1 MTIFFVSILIIF
13 LIITLLYF
21 VFMLDILIFAH
32 DLPTSK
38 KAILEIVKIIKKYA
52 PDASNFYDLGCG
64 HGRVVLEIKKE
75 MPNLNVYGIDK
86 NPIRIFFAKIKAL
99 ILKRKIHFINEN
111 VFNINLSQADI
122 LYTYLW
128 YDLMPV
134 LEEKV
139 KKELKRGAIVITN
152 TSHFSN
158 LKPIE
163 TIRVHPKIKD
173 ENFEKL
179 FVYKIN

>member
-38 KAILEIVKIIKKYA
+38 KAILEVVKIIKKYA

-64 HGRVVLEIKKE
+64 HGRVVLKIKKE

-139 KKELKRGAIVITN
+139 KKELKKGAIVITN

-163 TIRVHPKIKD
+163 TIKVHPEIKD

>member
-1 MTIFFVSILIIF
+1 
-13 LIITLLYF
+13 
-21 VFMLDILIFAH
+21 MLDILIFAH

-38 KAILEIVKIIKKYA
+38 KAILEVVKIIKKYA

-64 HGRVVLEIKKE
+64 YGRVVLEIKKE

>member
-38 KAILEIVKIIKKYA
+38 KAILEVVKIIKKYA

-111 VFNINLSQADI
+111 VFNINFNTDFICLAD
-122 LYTYLW
+122 
-128 YDLMPV
+128 
-134 LEEKV
+134 
-139 KKELKRGAIVITN
+139 G
-152 TSHFSN
+152 
-158 LKPIE
+158 
-163 TIRVHPKIKD
+163 
-173 ENFEKL
+173 
-179 FVYKIN
+179 

>member
-1 MTIFFVSILIIF
+1 
-13 LIITLLYF
+13 
-21 VFMLDILIFAH
+21 MLDILIFAH

-38 KAILEIVKIIKKYA
+38 KAILEVVKIIKKYA

-86 NPIRIFFAKIKAL
+86 NPIRIFFAKIKTL
-99 ILKRKIHFINEN
+99 ILKRKIHFINEDI
-111 VFNINLSQADI
+111 FKINLSGADI

-139 KKELKRGAIVITN
+139 KKELKKGAIVITN

-163 TIRVHPKIKD
+163 TIRVHPEIKD

-179 FVYKIN
+179 FVYKID

>member
-38 KAILEIVKIIKKYA
+38 KAILEVVKIIKKYA

>member
-38 KAILEIVKIIKKYA
+38 KAILEVVKIIKKYT

-111 VFNINLSQADI
+111 IFNIDLSQADI

-139 KKELKRGAIVITN
+139 KKELKKGAIVITN

-163 TIRVHPKIKD
+163 TIRVHPEIKD

>member
-1 MTIFFVSILIIF
+1 MIIFLTIISIIF
-13 LIITLLYF
+13 LILAIFYF
-21 VFMLDILIFAH
+21 VFMIDILIFAH
-32 DLPTSK
+32 NLPTSK
-38 KAILEIVKIIKKYA
+38 KAILEVIKIIKKYNPKA
-52 PDASNFYDLGCG
+52 LNFYDLGCG
-64 HGRVVLEIKKE
+64 HGKVVLEIKKE
-75 MPNLNVYGIDK
+75 MPNLNVYGVDK
-86 NPIRIFFAKIKAL
+86 DGIRIFFAKIKAL
-99 ILKRKIHFINEN
+99 ILKRKINFINEN
-111 VFNINLSQADI
+111 IFNIDLSKADV

-128 YDLMPV
+128 YDLMPI

-139 KKELKRGAIVITN
+139 KKELKKGSIIITN

-163 TIRVHPKIKD
+163 TVRVHPKIKD

>member
-1 MTIFFVSILIIF
+1 
-13 LIITLLYF
+13 
-21 VFMLDILIFAH
+21 MLDILIFAH

-99 ILKRKIHFINEN
+99 ILKRKIHFVNEN
-111 VFNINLSQADI
+111 IFNINLSQADI

-139 KKELKRGAIVITN
+139 KKELKKGAVVITN